1 AEVAAE
7 ADAVHVPVPAG
18 EVADDVPRAVA
29 AAVVHEDDLQLEA
42 RVVRDLGDLLVE
54 VRQAILLV
62 VDRDDDGDHG
72 SINRLLTVRAPSVSE
87 GSADPSLTL
96 GLGHPDE
103 ASSAGSHSSTAPSTS
118 SAAVHTAR
126 SSSTAAA
133 TKVSGPVKPSRC
145 SRKYSRTPIPLG
157 ATRMMNPATY
167 ARPTAAL

>member
-103 ASSAGSHSSTAPSTS
+103 ASSAGSHSSTAPST
-118 SAAVHTAR
+118 
-126 SSSTAAA
+126 AAA

-167 ARPTAAL
+167 ARPTAALRRAH